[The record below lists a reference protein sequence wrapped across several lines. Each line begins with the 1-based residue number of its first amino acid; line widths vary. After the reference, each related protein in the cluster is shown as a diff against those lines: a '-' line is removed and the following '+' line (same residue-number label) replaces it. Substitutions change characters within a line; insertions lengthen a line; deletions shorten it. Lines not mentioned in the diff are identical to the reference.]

1 MQDIIFK
8 EVLNAFRHLCKISL
22 KIMGGAPAPIKNA
35 GILLNELCISSNIL
49 KGHVREC

>member
-8 EVLNAFRHLCKISL
+8 EILNAFWHLCKISL
-22 KIMGGAPAPIKNA
+22 KKGGAPAPIKNA
-35 GILLNELCISSNIL
+35 GILLNKLFFSSNIL